1 MTKMEGYQITDP
13 SALRMKLCVFAC
25 CSATKVQCLLPLKM
39 VIFLRKEKK
48 PLCRGADTTA
58 NPPPGPICC
67 SVPYFFLV
75 ENVQK

>member
-48 PLCRGADTTA
+48 TLCRGADTTA
-58 NPPPGPICC
+58 NPPGPICC